1 MRKRNILVLILFLGV
16 LFLIMT
22 GCRNNTPTPEVLAG
36 EQELAIRLATD
47 YRQGSIGYQQ
57 LENFAQ
63 TLQEKSEN
71 TIVVKLYAANEWSGA
86 EDFTEYVKLGSL
98 EMACLQ
104 PESAE
109 QLQAAYAL
117 YQQPYLFSSLQA
129 VENYILGA
137 EGRKALDTLP
147 QDFYGVGFVPDGYLY
162 LVNNGQAQWESYG
175 TVKHLGETKALENTK
190 VYDLRAVYS
199 IQPLVTMRDWW
210 DMLTEEQQSWIQ
222 ESFSETVA
230 ASFAGQREND
240 PTQTLLSSGVI
251 FEDNTAPEWSS
262 YSSMY
267 QNQRETYFAEH
278 SDSLTAYWRPVVTPP
293 AITGEEEAV
302 S

>member
-1 MRKRNILVLILFLGV
+1 MKKRNILVLGLFFLV
-16 LFLIMT
+16 LSLTVI
-22 GCRNNTPTPEVLAG
+22 GCGDKVPTQETLAG
-36 EQELAIRLATD
+36 EQKLAIRLATD

-71 TIVVKLYAANEWSGA
+71 TIVVKVYAANEWSKA
-86 EDFTEYVKLGSL
+86 EEFAEYVKLGSL
-98 EMACLQ
+98 EMACLKLDN
-104 PESAE
+104 AE
-109 QLQAAYAL
+109 QLQTAYAL
-117 YQQPYLFSSLQA
+117 YKQPYLFSSLQA
-129 VENYILGA
+129 VESYILGT

-162 LVNNGQAQWESYG
+162 LLDNGQVQWESYG
-175 TVKHLGETKALENTK
+175 VVKHLGETKALENTK
-190 VYDLRAVYS
+190 IYDLRAVYS
-199 IQPLVTMRDWW
+199 IQPLVTTRSWW
-210 DMLTEEQQSWIQ
+210 DTLTEEQQSWIQ
-222 ESFSETVA
+222 ESFSEAAA

-251 FEDNTAPEWSS
+251 FEDNTAPAWSS

-267 QNQRETYFAEH
+267 QNQREAYFSEH
-278 SDSLTAYWRPVVTPP
+278 SDSLTAYWRPVVIPP
-293 AITGEEEAV
+293 AITGEEAV

>member
-1 MRKRNILVLILFLGV
+1 MLFFGV
-16 LFLIMT
+16 LSLIMI
-22 GCRNNTPTPEVLAG
+22 GCGDKAPTQEALAG
-36 EQELAIRLATD
+36 EQELAIRLATN

-71 TIVVKLYAANEWSGA
+71 TIVVKVYATNEWSNA
-86 EDFTEYVKLGSL
+86 EEFAEYVELGSL
-98 EMACLQ
+98 EMACLKL
-104 PESAE
+104 ESAE
-109 QLQAAYAL
+109 QLQTAYAL
-117 YQQPYLFSSLQA
+117 YKQPYLFSNLQA
-129 VENYILGA
+129 VESYILGA
-137 EGRKALDTLP
+137 EGRKALDILP

-162 LVNNGQAQWESYG
+162 LVDNGQVQWESYG
-175 TVKHLGETKALENTK
+175 IVKHLGETKALENTK
-190 VYDLRAVYS
+190 IYDLRAVYS

-222 ESFSETVA
+222 ESFSEAVVF
-230 ASFAGQREND
+230 SFAGQRESD

-251 FEDNTAPEWSS
+251 FEDNTAPAWNS

-267 QNQRETYFAEH
+267 QNQREAYFAEH
-278 SDSLTAYWRPVVTPP
+278 SDSLTAYWRPVVISP
-293 AITGEEEAV
+293 AITGEEAV

>member
-1 MRKRNILVLILFLGV
+1 MKKRNILVLGLFFLV
-16 LFLIMT
+16 LSLTVI
-22 GCRNNTPTPEVLAG
+22 GCGDKAPTQETLAG
-36 EQELAIRLATD
+36 EQKLAIRLATD

-71 TIVVKLYAANEWSGA
+71 TIVVKVYAANEWSKA
-86 EDFTEYVKLGSL
+86 EEFAEYVKLGSL
-98 EMACLQ
+98 EMACLKLDN
-104 PESAE
+104 AE
-109 QLQAAYAL
+109 QLQTAYAL
-117 YQQPYLFSSLQA
+117 YKQPYLFSGLQA
-129 VENYILGA
+129 VESYILGT

-162 LVNNGQAQWESYG
+162 LLDNGQVQWESYG
-175 TVKHLGETKALENTK
+175 VVKHLGETKALENTK
-190 VYDLRAVYS
+190 IYDLRAVYS
-199 IQPLVTMRDWW
+199 IQPLVTTRSWW
-210 DMLTEEQQSWIQ
+210 DTLTEEQQSWIQ
-222 ESFSETVA
+222 ESFSEAAA

-251 FEDNTAPEWSS
+251 FEDNIAPAWSS

-267 QNQRETYFAEH
+267 QNQREAYFSEH
-278 SDSLTAYWRPVVTPP
+278 SDSLTVYWRPVVIPP
-293 AITGEEEAV
+293 AITGEEAV